1 MARILIVEDEFLIAM
16 VAEDELTESG
26 HDVVGIA
33 TTYENALR
41 LAQDF
46 RPDLAVLDVRLA
58 SLRDG
63 IDVAIDL
70 RQRFDIPAILA
81 TGSHDEEYLRRA
93 TPARP
98 LGWLTKPYTPE
109 ALLAAVGKALE
120 AAKGSGDRLE
130 PSRGQPHLPDQTLG
144 LP

>member
-16 VAEDELTESG
+16 VAEDELTEGG

-33 TTYENALR
+33 TTYEAAIA
-41 LAQDF
+41 LAQDL

-63 IDVAIDL
+63 IDVALEL
-70 RQRFDIPAILA
+70 RHRFAIPAILA
-81 TGSHDEEYLRRA
+81 TGSHDDENLRRA
-93 TPARP
+93 APARP

-109 ALLAAVGKALE
+109 ALLAAVGAALD
-120 AAKGSGDRLE
+120 AAEGSTECLK
-130 PSRGQPHLPDQTLG
+130 PSCGQTHPPDQTVG